1 MAEKS
6 ERTPEDEK
14 NLRRFA
20 DLLEKRTG
28 NPVSVPTES
37 EVEEL
42 LQKLVTN
49 FGNEQKMKD
58 LSSK

>member
-1 MAEKS
+1 MAETSK
-6 ERTPEDEK
+6 RTPEEEK

-28 NPVSVPTES
+28 NPVTVPTES

-42 LQKLVTN
+42 RRKLITN
-49 FGNEQKMKD
+49 FGNEQKKRD
-58 LSSK
+58 LSLQ